1 MRLHGHPRTAR
12 LLPAARNASGLLQSI
27 VPPEKRAREIP
38 GAVCARSLACKKAH
52 KTSHCGCSR
61 ISPAFPAAMVLRF
74 PSCSPRRPG
83 LLSPSAAQRV
93 SVVAVL
99 ISASGDQ
106 AHTTSPSAISTVRLS
121 VDSRPSHPAPNVR
134 DDRETPL
141 LIGRDEQIV
150 ARDLPV
156 VTRKSTCDTLA
167 RRAIS
172 TDPRFRNFEKSRFD
186 VAQRAAGSFD

>member
-1 MRLHGHPRTAR
+1 MDARIKSGHDKCACMDTLGQPVSSPRRETR
-12 LLPAARNASGLLQSI
+12 PGFFKVSSLLKRGRGKYRAPFAPAAS
-27 VPPEKRAREIP
+27 RA
-38 GAVCARSLACKKAH
+38 KKAH

-156 VTRKSTCDTLA
+156 VTRKRTCDTLA
-167 RRAIS
+167 RRANQHRS
-172 TDPRFRNFEKSRFD
+172 TIPKL
-186 VAQRAAGSFD
+186 